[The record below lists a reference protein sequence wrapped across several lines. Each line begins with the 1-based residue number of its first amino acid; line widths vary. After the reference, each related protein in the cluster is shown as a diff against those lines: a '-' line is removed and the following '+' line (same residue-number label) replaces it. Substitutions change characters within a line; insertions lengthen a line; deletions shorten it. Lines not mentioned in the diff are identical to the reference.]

1 MNALVKQHL
10 IDPEICIRCHAC
22 EEACPKDAI
31 LHNDDNVVVDA
42 AICDGEMSCIGPC
55 PTGAID
61 NWLMV
66 ASPHSL
72 EAQLEWMELPEA
84 AAPAEITPVEKPI
97 TEAPASVA
105 PVATKK
111 KRAPK
116 SPPPASASEPVV
128 NMHSPGR
135 PVEVTVQGNYKLT
148 GDGAEAEIH
157 HIVLSMEGV
166 DYPVLEGQHVGIS
179 PPGKN
184 EKGRSYP
191 QRRYTISS
199 PRDGER
205 AGKGNI
211 SLTVR
216 RIPDGLAS
224 NYICDLKRGD
234 KVKLSGPYG
243 DSFLMPNDPKARL
256 IMICTG
262 TGAAPFR
269 AFTMRH
275 QRVMPDVQ
283 GALHLFFGARSPD
296 QLPYFGPLGKV
307 PESFLAKH
315 FAFSRVDGQP
325 KQYVQD
331 KLRQDAATI
340 APMFGDE
347 NTYIYIC
354 GLKAME
360 DDVVKVLGE
369 ISASVGQDWDTLRDE
384 MTAQGRFHVETY

>member
-31 LHNDDNVVVDA
+31 SHNSDNVVVDA
-42 AICDGEMSCIGPC
+42 GICDGDMSCIGPC

-66 ASPHSL
+66 AAPHPL
-72 EAQLEWMELPEA
+72 ETQFEWMELPEA
-84 AAPAEITPVEKPI
+84 VTHSPVEAQPDP
-97 TEAPASVA
+97 PARDATST
-105 PVATKK
+105 TKK
-111 KRAPK
+111 RRPPK
-116 SPPPASASEPVV
+116 IPAPASASEPVI
-128 NMHSPGR
+128 NLHTPSR
-135 PVEVTVQGNYKLT
+135 PVEVEVQGNYRLT
-148 GDGAEAEIH
+148 GEGTEADIH
-157 HIVLSMEGV
+157 HIILSLEGV
-166 DYPVLEGQHVGIS
+166 DYPVLEGQHVGIAL
-179 PPGKN
+179 PGKDAN
-184 EKGRSYP
+184 GRSHA

-205 AGKGNI
+205 PGKGNI

-216 RIPDGLAS
+216 RIPGGLCS
-224 NYICDLKRGD
+224 NYLCDLKRGD
-234 KVKLSGPYG
+234 KIEITGPYG
-243 DSFLMPNDPKARL
+243 ASFLMPNDPAARL

-275 QRVMPDVQ
+275 QRVMPEVT

-296 QLPYFGPLGKV
+296 QLPYFGPLAKV
-307 PESFLAKH
+307 PDSLLTKH
-315 FAFSRVDGQP
+315 FAFSRVEGAP

-331 KLRQDAATI
+331 KLREDADSI
-340 APMFGDE
+340 APMFGQP
-347 NTYIYIC
+347 TTHIYVC

-360 DDVVKVLGE
+360 KDVEAALAE
-369 ISASVGQDWDTLRDE
+369 IAASTGQDWDKLRDE
-384 MTAQGRFHVETY
+384 MTNSGRYHIETY